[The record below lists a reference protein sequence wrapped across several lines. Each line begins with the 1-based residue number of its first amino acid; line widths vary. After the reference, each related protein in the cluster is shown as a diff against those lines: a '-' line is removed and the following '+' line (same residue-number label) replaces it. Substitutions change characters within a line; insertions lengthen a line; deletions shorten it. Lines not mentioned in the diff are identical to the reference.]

1 MYRDIKISWSQ
12 ALFLAVLLGL
22 ILMPVMPLAQTT
34 AVCGNFIDP
43 ANYWYVGF
51 ATNTSPIANC
61 DNPFE
66 KTNDLTGFLVN
77 NQPVVDGGTYIID
90 EAGATD
96 YGFADENYFT
106 STQGDYFKHS
116 GQDYV
121 RVNTDF
127 AEPTQEEINAKISEF
142 FNGNQNQI
150 NSYSMIYWA
159 SYRWPYF
166 YDGGYLVDAQ
176 MGERIQIIFDRMVA
190 YIESTIKTTR
200 QPLPPGTYT
209 VVSIDTNEGPVM
221 NYNNNFLESLFALM
235 VHTAHAYYY
244 VNTITF
250 TLATAPPEP
259 TGASSVLFLP
269 GIMGSR
275 LYEESDACFGSGE
288 QERWF
293 SMGNCDQLRL
303 LTKVDGTSVNDI
315 YIKNVDSTVI
325 EETIGFNLYKEFIKQ
340 MDELEKEKVVADFIP
355 FAYDWRLRLDD
366 ILKTKLDLNTNEV
379 RYDVSTP
386 LTESHLYKTV
396 AEMVKNSYSG
406 KVTIVAHSNGG
417 LVAKA
422 FLSSLQS
429 TNDPLLKK
437 IDNLILVASPQVG
450 TPDSVVSMLHGSEIG
465 GGFVVSQEMV
475 RKLLNTAPF
484 GYHLLPNK
492 NYFTGTGVEVKTPVI
507 VINDGLIT
515 NSWIE
520 QFGGNIDS
528 TEELYTFLS
537 RDSGRVKP
545 AEDDLLLPETVDN
558 YLLNYANTVADIV
571 NNWVPSDDIKVYQIA
586 GTGVETPTGITY
598 FTDKECI
605 RGGKLWFECAEYKP
619 KLGYYINF
627 TFDGDQT
634 VVVPS
639 ALAMAESDNV
649 ERWWL
654 DLFEFADDTGGINV
668 HKNILEVPAVIN
680 FTKNIIQSTTSLSTR
695 YLSDTIV
702 TPEIGKRLSF
712 FLHSPLDMYIKSKEG
727 MTSSSTNEIPGA
739 IYKRYGEVQYISL
752 PAGTS
757 GVILYL
763 RGSQEGSFTLV
774 VEEWDGNI
782 KTNTYDFQ
790 AIPSGTSTLASLSL
804 NDFSQ
809 NSELRI
815 DFDNNGV
822 IDGVVSAATDTIE
835 ISDIVS
841 EEKEVVVTDKN
852 TYTSKRS
859 RIRKNIPPG
868 QVAGIAIINT
878 EEWYYGEMFRLLKE
892 LSRVLSL
899 LEKIG
904 YEK

>member
-1 MYRDIKISWSQ
+1 MYRDIKISWSKFFW
-12 ALFLAVLLGL
+12 LVVLLGL
-22 ILMPVMPLAQTT
+22 TLFSSAVDASLPCGDVIAPEGWESWSGSSRPL
-34 AVCGNFIDP
+34 I
-43 ANYWYVGF
+43 
-51 ATNTSPIANC
+51 NTPIANC
-61 DNPFE
+61 TNPFSTTAGVTSPYTLTIEGVTVVNNDQITIPPDGTKTYGITGYNYHTTVNHLLFLHDGNNYQYTNIDKQLPTETDFRRLATEFFAPEIDIEPYITALLSDNPW
-66 KTNDLTGFLVN
+66 
-77 NQPVVDGGTYIID
+77 
-90 EAGATD
+90 
-96 YGFADENYFT
+96 NYFPDGPK
-106 STQGDYFKHS
+106 QDLLFDFDDY
-116 GQDYV
+116 
-121 RVNTDF
+121 
-127 AEPTQEEINAKISEF
+127 
-142 FNGNQNQI
+142 
-150 NSYSMIYWA
+150 IYEH
-159 SYRWPYF
+159 P
-166 YDGGYLVDAQ
+166 
-176 MGERIQIIFDRMVA
+176 I
-190 YIESTIKTTR
+190 
-200 QPLPPGTYT
+200 LPVLLPGTYT
-209 VVSIDTNEGPVM
+209 LVSKEYPIYSSQLKLNW
-221 NYNNNFLESLFALM
+221 YQRIFAILSPI
-235 VHTAHAYYY
+235 AHAQSYEII
-244 VNTITF
+244 THTLTF
-250 TLATAPPEP
+250 TLIEDTPEP

-293 SMGNCDQLRL
+293 SMGDCDQLRL

-727 MTSSSTNEIPGA
+727 ITSSSTNEIPGA
-739 IYKRYGEVQYISL
+739 IYKRYGEVQYVSL
-752 PAGTS
+752 PAETS
-757 GVILYL
+757 DVILYL

>member
-1 MYRDIKISWSQ
+1 
-12 ALFLAVLLGL
+12 
-22 ILMPVMPLAQTT
+22 
-34 AVCGNFIDP
+34 
-43 ANYWYVGF
+43 
-51 ATNTSPIANC
+51 
-61 DNPFE
+61 
-66 KTNDLTGFLVN
+66 
-77 NQPVVDGGTYIID
+77 
-90 EAGATD
+90 
-96 YGFADENYFT
+96 
-106 STQGDYFKHS
+106 
-116 GQDYV
+116 
-121 RVNTDF
+121 
-127 AEPTQEEINAKISEF
+127 
-142 FNGNQNQI
+142 
-150 NSYSMIYWA
+150 
-159 SYRWPYF
+159 
-166 YDGGYLVDAQ
+166 
-176 MGERIQIIFDRMVA
+176 
-190 YIESTIKTTR
+190 
-200 QPLPPGTYT
+200 
-209 VVSIDTNEGPVM
+209 
-221 NYNNNFLESLFALM
+221 
-235 VHTAHAYYY
+235 
-244 VNTITF
+244 
-250 TLATAPPEP
+250 
-259 TGASSVLFLP
+259 
-269 GIMGSR
+269 
-275 LYEESDACFGSGE
+275 
-288 QERWF
+288 
-293 SMGNCDQLRL
+293 
-303 LTKVDGTSVNDI
+303 
-315 YIKNVDSTVI
+315 
-325 EETIGFNLYKEFIKQ
+325 
-340 MDELEKEKVVADFIP
+340 
-355 FAYDWRLRLDD
+355 
-366 ILKTKLDLNTNEV
+366 
-379 RYDVSTP
+379 
-386 LTESHLYKTV
+386 
-396 AEMVKNSYSG
+396 
-406 KVTIVAHSNGG
+406 
-417 LVAKA
+417 
-422 FLSSLQS
+422 
-429 TNDPLLKK
+429 
-437 IDNLILVASPQVG
+437 
-450 TPDSVVSMLHGSEIG
+450 
-465 GGFVVSQEMV
+465 
-475 RKLLNTAPF
+475 
-484 GYHLLPNK
+484 
-492 NYFTGTGVEVKTPVI
+492 
-507 VINDGLIT
+507 
-515 NSWIE
+515 
-520 QFGGNIDS
+520 
-528 TEELYTFLS
+528 LYTFLS